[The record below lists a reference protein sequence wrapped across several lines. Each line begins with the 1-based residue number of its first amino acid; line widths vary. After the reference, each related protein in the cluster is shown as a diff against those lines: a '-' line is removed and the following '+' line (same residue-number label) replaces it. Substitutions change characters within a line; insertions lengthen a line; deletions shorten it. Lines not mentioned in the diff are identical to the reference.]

1 MIDENVMILMEKYFE
16 NELSSEEE
24 DFFLS
29 QLSHNENLRKEF
41 EDQKKI
47 KEILNKMKMK
57 DPSSE
62 LWDGYWEKTYNRI
75 QRGLG
80 WLAIFVGALILLA
93 FASIEFVNQL
103 YSDNTTPIVIK
114 IGIVFFVFGF
124 LVLIFSII
132 REKIFIFKSD
142 KYKEIQR

>member
-1 MIDENVMILMEKYFE
+1 MIDENILILMEKYFE

-24 DFFLS
+24 EFFLS
-29 QLSHNENLRKEF
+29 QLNHSESLRKEF
-41 EDQKKI
+41 EEQKKV

-75 QRGLG
+75 ERGLG

-103 YSDNTTPIVIK
+103 YSDNTTPLVVK

-132 REKIFIFKSD
+132 REKIFVFKSD